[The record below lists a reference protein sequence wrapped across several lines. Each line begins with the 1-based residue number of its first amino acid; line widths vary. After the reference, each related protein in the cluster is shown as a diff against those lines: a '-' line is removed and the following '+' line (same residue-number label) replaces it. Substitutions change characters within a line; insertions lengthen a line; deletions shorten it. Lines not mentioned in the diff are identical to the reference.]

1 MWAGHNSK
9 IKIIVYDD
17 LNQEGVV
24 ETDLI
29 FPEKKFLSRSAK
41 LIYKNRSD
49 LAKKIS
55 LEEAKKILIK

>member
-1 MWAGHNSK
+1 MKIYQVICGQGHKSK

-29 FPEKKFLSRSAK
+29 FPEKNFCRAVR
-41 LIYKNRSD
+41 N
-49 LAKKIS
+49 
-55 LEEAKKILIK
+55 

>member
-29 FPEKKFLSRSAK
+29 FPEKNFSRSAK

-49 LAKKIS
+49 LAKKKIS
-55 LEEAKKILIK
+55 LEEAKKY